1 LTELRLLLP
10 EPEIKGTYEP
20 GDEYAFYRDLKG
32 VLGAA
37 QKEVFLVDNYL
48 NTEIFDLYA
57 GAIQQGVPVRML
69 TDQAKGN
76 LAAVAQKYAARG
88 NFELRNSQDLHDRV
102 VFVDGRCWVIGQ
114 SIKDAARKKPTYMI
128 EHENPGRMQ
137 PIYENVWNQAATV
150 VKG

>member
-1 LTELRLLLP
+1 
-10 EPEIKGTYEP
+10 
-20 GDEYAFYRDLKG
+20 
-32 VLGAA
+32 
-37 QKEVFLVDNYL
+37 
-48 NTEIFDLYA
+48 
-57 GAIQQGVPVRML
+57 ML